1 MSVQLK
7 PLLLPRLVERRRRGE
22 SISDAEFNYSS
33 SSSSYSRSRS
43 ASDITSPTTP
53 TFSARGVLR
62 CHSSASSTESYSLP
76 SEAHPMSPNFTEA
89 QTSITSLPDVL
100 EESQDRDYHWEPPVD
115 EAPEVC
121 VCLCRQNSQ
130 LFLSHDPYMISESAM
145 ITSDTRTTNPDFDY
159 DLDYGGFTDTETS
172 ARPNFDKRSDSFTK
186 QLASKIPL
194 FVRRHKPPNTER
206 LFSAPVYSR
215 GDQASLRE
223 KRSCSMS
230 NLFRRAFVAQASK
243 FPETST
249 LPSNPNI
256 KHLKQAEVE
265 AASHTARMVDKARA
279 EATSTPLLPPLM
291 NDAPANF
298 ITHTTQL
305 SLQHAPPH
313 GLRKKTGNKIGCEK
327 ATIQAPSSQ
336 AVKKSLSEPSLEQIS
351 HSPGSFRIKIED
363 LNDEWANKL
372 GHANFTILPEPYI
385 PPTFDINACRK
396 LRKDWDH
403 ARFNYTKHLLRTGE
417 HYGITSQIYQ
427 LTEEKWNATDKIWQ
441 RYHEITVENM
451 IENGSGAFKS
461 TSTCPWDEE
470 EHSTNTSPN
479 NLSRH
484 GNKYSLLGDQN
495 IIGPMVQAAATLRR
509 TPPTKTR
516 LLNYITRKLP
526 FSS

>member
-53 TFSARGVLR
+53 TFSARGVIR
-62 CHSSASSTESYSLP
+62 CHSSSSSTESYSLP
-76 SEAHPMSPNFTEA
+76 SEAHPISPNFTEA

-115 EAPEVC
+115 EAPEIC
-121 VCLCRQNSQ
+121 NSQ
-130 LFLSHDPYMISESAM
+130 PFPSNDPYMMSEPAM
-145 ITSDTRTTNPDFDY
+145 ITTDTRTTNPDFY
-159 DLDYGGFTDTETS
+159 DLDYGGFTDTETP
-172 ARPNFDKRSDSFTK
+172 ARPDFNERSGSFTK

-194 FVRRHKPPNTER
+194 FVRRHKSPNTEK
-206 LFSAPVYSR
+206 LFSAPVHSR
-215 GDQASLRE
+215 EDQASLRE

-230 NLFRRAFVAQASK
+230 NIFRRAFVAQTSK
-243 FPETST
+243 ISETST
-249 LPSNPNI
+249 LPSNPSI
-256 KHLKQAEVE
+256 KNLKQAEVE
-265 AASHTARMVDKARA
+265 AASRAARKIDKARA

-305 SLQHAPPH
+305 APQHAPPL
-313 GLRKKTGNKIGCEK
+313 GLRKKTGNKNASEK
-327 ATIQAPSSQ
+327 ATIQASLSQ
-336 AVKKSLSEPSLEQIS
+336 PVLKSLSEHPTEQIL
-351 HSPGSFRIKIED
+351 HSSGSFRIKIED

-396 LRKDWDH
+396 LRKDWDL

-441 RYHEITVENM
+441 QNHETTVENM
-451 IENGSGAFKS
+451 IENGSSAFKS
-461 TSTCPWDEE
+461 SQTCSWDEE
-470 EHSTNTSPN
+470 EHLKNTSPN

-484 GNKYSLLGDQN
+484 GNKYSLIGDQN
-495 IIGPMVQAAATLRR
+495 IIGPMVQAASTLRR

-516 LLNYITRKLP
+516 LMNYITRKLP
-526 FSS
+526 F